1 MRARQPYASDLLPR
15 VGAEAARRRE
25 LYPRRAGIYKST
37 HPSFGSRGSAA
48 KVRDMRRL
56 FFAPLAALLGLLAP
70 VGSGASVSP
79 TSGSRATTAAVAT
92 IKMGGR
98 TGIDGP
104 WRRALRLKLKRGGL
118 PVTFSVCAV
127 WGEPPSLTPE
137 CLQTSSERL
146 PEGTMMR
153 LEQHR
158 TVGWKRI
165 GLSPVPTL
173 HAVLSNAVAGNR
185 FGTVFYRVTLRE
197 RGSGRILRTSNSF
210 KVVWRK

>member
-1 MRARQPYASDLLPR
+1 
-15 VGAEAARRRE
+15 
-25 LYPRRAGIYKST
+25 
-37 HPSFGSRGSAA
+37 
-48 KVRDMRRL
+48 MRRL
-56 FFAPLAALLGLLAP
+56 FFAPLAALLALLAP
-70 VGSGASVSP
+70 VVSGASASP
-79 TSGSRATTAAVAT
+79 TSGSRATIAAVAT

-127 WGEPPSLTPE
+127 WGEPPSLTPQ
-137 CLQTSSERL
+137 CLQASADRL
-146 PEGTMMR
+146 PDGTILR

-158 TVGWKRI
+158 TVGWKRV

-173 HAVLSNAVAGNR
+173 HAVLSNALSGSR

-197 RGSGRILRTSNSF
+197 RGSGRILRTSNTF
-210 KVVWRK
+210 RVVWHR

>member
-1 MRARQPYASDLLPR
+1 
-15 VGAEAARRRE
+15 
-25 LYPRRAGIYKST
+25 
-37 HPSFGSRGSAA
+37 
-48 KVRDMRRL
+48 VRDVRRL
-56 FFAPLAALLGLLAP
+56 FFAPLATLLALLAP
-70 VGSGASVSP
+70 VVSGAGVSP

-137 CLQTSSERL
+137 CLQTSGERL